1 MDTARGYD
9 PLESQATVRFT
20 IVADDLEEADA
31 IADAKLR
38 GLLKLPQERSLNLF
52 YKRTIFP
59 NKGMIFPNGAIGP
72 DEGGEWVVDYEVVL

>member
-1 MDTARGYD
+1 MDTARGYN

-31 IADAKLR
+31 MADAKLR
-38 GLLKLPQERSLNLF
+38 GLLKLPQEHSLNLF

-59 NKGMIFPNGAIGP
+59 NKATISSNGAIEFGE
-72 DEGGEWVVDYEVVL
+72 DGEWVIDYEVIL

>member
-1 MDTARGYD
+1 MDTARGHN

-31 IADAKLR
+31 MADAKLR
-38 GLLKLPQERSLNLF
+38 GLLKLPQEHSLNLF

-59 NKGMIFPNGAIGP
+59 NMAMIAPHGAIGL